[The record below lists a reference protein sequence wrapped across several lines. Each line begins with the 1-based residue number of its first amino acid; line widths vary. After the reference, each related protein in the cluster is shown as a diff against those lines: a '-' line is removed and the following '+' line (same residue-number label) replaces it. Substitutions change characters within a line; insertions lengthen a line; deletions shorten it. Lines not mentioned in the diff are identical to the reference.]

1 MSVIDLQEESVWVN
15 EAWRRTF
22 GEPPPGRLDPLGRV
36 HPDDQPRVR
45 RAWQRLT
52 QGNVESGEIEFRYR
66 TPAGEYASVLTS
78 ARKTN
83 VEGRPLL
90 CIIARDITERTK
102 AESALRASEER
113 YRRLTEHAY
122 DLIAETDAE
131 GRFLYV
137 SPRFREITGVEP
149 DDLVGRPA
157 FELIH
162 PEDRARVGEMFRRV
176 VDDGKSNHP
185 LFRSRHRDGTWRWIE
200 STGKTF
206 QTDSG
211 ETRAVIVS
219 RDVTERVQ
227 SKEALR
233 IANDRLHTILSNA
246 PVFVCAL
253 DRDGIVTLCEGSIL
267 QVAGIKP
274 DDAVGRSI
282 SDLFQEEPRIREIL
296 SNALMGNEI
305 EDLVGYRD
313 RVLEIRT
320 RPIRTEKGELDGVI
334 TIATDVT
341 ERARAESAQKR
352 LESQVQQSQKLESL
366 GLLAGGIAHD
376 FNNLLTSILGHAD
389 LILADTR
396 AKSPPF
402 SNAER
407 IRDASLRAVDLTNQ
421 MLAYAGQGTVEI
433 RPIDL
438 SQLVD
443 NMVHLMRVSISKK
456 ATLNCELSDRLPVI
470 EGDSGH
476 ISQVVLNL
484 ITNASEALGEKPGSI
499 TVRTG
504 TIAVDHA
511 YLSETFLHE
520 DLAEGPYVFLEV
532 SDTGSGMDEG
542 TRSKIFDPFFST
554 KFTGRG
560 LGLAV
565 LLGIVRAHRGAIR
578 VDSRTG
584 EGTTFRVIFPPTEEA
599 LPVQPDAAP
608 TPNSW
613 EGSGTVLV
621 VDDEADV
628 RDVVGAMAP
637 RFGLTVVTARNGR
650 EAVELFRSGSRNIV
664 AVLLD
669 MTMPRCSST

>member
-1 MSVIDLQEESVWVN
+1 
-15 EAWRRTF
+15 
-22 GEPPPGRLDPLGRV
+22 
-36 HPDDQPRVR
+36 
-45 RAWQRLT
+45 
-52 QGNVESGEIEFRYR
+52 
-66 TPAGEYASVLTS
+66 
-78 ARKTN
+78 
-83 VEGRPLL
+83 
-90 CIIARDITERTK
+90 
-102 AESALRASEER
+102 
-113 YRRLTEHAY
+113 
-122 DLIAETDAE
+122 
-131 GRFLYV
+131 
-137 SPRFREITGVEP
+137 
-149 DDLVGRPA
+149 
-157 FELIH
+157 
-162 PEDRARVGEMFRRV
+162 
-176 VDDGKSNHP
+176 
-185 LFRSRHRDGTWRWIE
+185 
-200 STGKTF
+200 
-206 QTDSG
+206 
-211 ETRAVIVS
+211 
-219 RDVTERVQ
+219 
-227 SKEALR
+227 
-233 IANDRLHTILSNA
+233 
-246 PVFVCAL
+246 
-253 DRDGIVTLCEGSIL
+253 
-267 QVAGIKP
+267 
-274 DDAVGRSI
+274 
-282 SDLFQEEPRIREIL
+282 
-296 SNALMGNEI
+296 
-305 EDLVGYRD
+305 
-313 RVLEIRT
+313 
-320 RPIRTEKGELDGVI
+320 
-334 TIATDVT
+334 
-341 ERARAESAQKR
+341 
-352 LESQVQQSQKLESL
+352 
-366 GLLAGGIAHD
+366 
-376 FNNLLTSILGHAD
+376 
-389 LILADTR
+389 
-396 AKSPPF
+396 
-402 SNAER
+402 
-407 IRDASLRAVDLTNQ
+407 
-421 MLAYAGQGTVEI
+421 
-433 RPIDL
+433 
-438 SQLVD
+438 
-443 NMVHLMRVSISKK
+443 MVHLMRVSISKK

-578 VDSRTG
+578 VDSRIG

-669 MTMPRCSST
+669 MTMPEMNGEEAFSALRQIRHDVPVLMMTGYSERYALSRFPETSGLRILKKPFTMERLRGTLQELLERQPTE